1 MRTQNDDNSTPT
13 RPSVIKLTSVIQDH
27 DVREHPQGSASVQE
41 NIQERVQMMW
51 AAEDQDQVEAVVGP
65 YTLYDSSFRTLHGNE
80 WLSDEVIDAYLHLLT
95 GKQQKHV
102 HHLSAVVATALFS
115 GQLQKLGKMKFPV
128 ENLWLCPVNVGA
140 HWILVFILPPA
151 LEDYARPSDQIA
163 EQTAYQ
169 NGAASLNWMVRL
181 TATVGLLN
189 RWQGSTAHGN
199 L

>member
-1 MRTQNDDNSTPT
+1 
-13 RPSVIKLTSVIQDH
+13 
-27 DVREHPQGSASVQE
+27 
-41 NIQERVQMMW
+41 MMW

-169 NGAASLNWMVRL
+169 NGASGTIILLAATQPVKSVNSDKVESVSKVAYYGEETDSLKRARRGDGTRNNQMDI
-181 TATVGLLN
+181 
-189 RWQGSTAHGN
+189 
-199 L
+199 